1 MIIKLNK
8 MVEEIKNK
16 EIVRMILAIVGP
28 TGVGKTRLSIELAK
42 IYNGEIINA
51 DSMQIYKGL
60 DIGTA
65 KATKEEMAHIPH
77 HLLSIKEATEN
88 YTVFD
93 YQHDARECI
102 EKIKNKKKIPI
113 FVGGTGYYLKSVFYD
128 YKFESEK
135 ETDTE
140 KYKEVTNEELRE
152 KIDSFECGITYDNKN
167 RNRMMRLLT
176 KLESGW
182 TPTDEEFKLVYED
195 VYFIGLTT
203 DREILYEKINDRF
216 DKMLVPLI
224 DEVKPFYLQNIKTKP
239 LMTGIGYKEL
249 YSFFENKKTLVNVV
263 EECKQNSRN
272 YAKRQYTWFQNQME
286 VTWFHVDYDNFS
298 NTIKEVVKYI
308 ENDPKEK

>member
-1 MIIKLNK
+1 
-8 MVEEIKNK
+8 
-16 EIVRMILAIVGP
+16 MILAIVGP

-65 KATKEEMAHIPH
+65 KATKEEMEHIPH
-77 HLLSIKEATEN
+77 HLLSMKDVTEN

-93 YQHDARECI
+93 YQKDARKCI
-102 EKIKNKKKIPI
+102 QEIKNKNKIPI
-113 FVGGTGYYLKSVFYD
+113 FVGGTGYYLKAVLYN
-128 YKFESEK
+128 YEFECELDEYNTYYESL
-135 ETDTE
+135 
-140 KYKEVTNEELRE
+140 TNEELESRIE
-152 KIDSFECGITYDNKN
+152 SFESGFVYDNKN

-224 DEVKPFYLQNIKTKP
+224 DEVKPFYLQNLKTKP

-263 EECKQNSRN
+263 EECKKNSRN
-272 YAKRQYTWFQNQME
+272 YAKRQYTWFENQMNIE
-286 VTWFHVDYDNFS
+286 WFHVDYDNFS

-308 ENDPKEK
+308 ENNPKEK